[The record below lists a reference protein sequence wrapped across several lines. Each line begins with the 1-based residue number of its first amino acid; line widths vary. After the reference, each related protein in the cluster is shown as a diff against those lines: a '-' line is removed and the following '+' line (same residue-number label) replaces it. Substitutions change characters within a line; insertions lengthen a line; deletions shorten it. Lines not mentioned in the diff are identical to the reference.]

1 MIIKFYARTGRKN
14 HRTIKGAEDSQG
26 LKFFLPRIRFQR
38 SKNNKIINVY
48 IRRDGGK
55 GIITRDVVSRQGGAE
70 WSEEERKKVVSE
82 TTYDERA
89 TREIADLIC

>member
-14 HRTIKGAEDSQG
+14 HPTIKGAEDSQG

-48 IRRDGGK
+48 IRRDEGK

-70 WSEEERKKVVSE
+70 RSGEERKKVVSE